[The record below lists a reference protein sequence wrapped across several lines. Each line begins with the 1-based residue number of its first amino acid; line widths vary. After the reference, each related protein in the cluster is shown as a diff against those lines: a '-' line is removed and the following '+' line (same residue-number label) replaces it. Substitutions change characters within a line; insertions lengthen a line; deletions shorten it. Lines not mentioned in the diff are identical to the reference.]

1 MKKNIRILIFL
12 GLIALVLGTGAVFAS
27 SSTVEWE
34 PAGWRLL
41 AGTAALSL
49 ATLYTI
55 SLLDGRRAALVFM
68 VTTLVISWLAEAIGL
83 QGNLLFGGAYIYHA
97 DVQPLLPGGVPLFIP
112 FAWFVLSGLPV
123 MLLRSLKTTHPDGT
137 LNGRQLIWK
146 SALGAWGVMA
156 CDLALAPSAV
166 SAGLWSWDRLG
177 AYFEI
182 PLMNFVGW
190 WVVAFVVFLVG
201 YGWAGLGRKPL
212 PSQSLRYDLVWGGAY
227 GLLLLL
233 LAVAASNR
241 MDCGLP
247 VWVAL
252 AAISPLSLR
261 WLNEVFCEI
270 KIRRGGRGILQ
281 WGGAGGGGS

>member
-1 MKKNIRILIFL
+1 MVEKNIRIIIFL

-27 SSTVEWE
+27 SSAVEWA

-49 ATLYTI
+49 ATLFTI

-68 VTTLVISWLAEAIGL
+68 FTTLAISWAAEAMGL
-83 QGNLLFGGAYIYHA
+83 QGNWLFGGAYIYHA
-97 DVQPLLPGGVPLFIP
+97 DVQLLLPGGVPVFIP

-123 MLLRSLKTTHPDGT
+123 MLLRSLKTTRPDGSID
-137 LNGRQLIWK
+137 GRWLVWK

-156 CDLALAPSAV
+156 CDLALDPIAV
-166 SAGLWSWDRLG
+166 SAGLWSWEYPG
-177 AYFEI
+177 AYFGI
-182 PLMNFVGW
+182 PLLNFTGW
-190 WVVAFVVFLVG
+190 WVVAFVIFLVG
-201 YGWAGLGRKPL
+201 FGWAGLGRRPV
-212 PSQSLRYDLVWGGAY
+212 PSLGLRYDLVWGGAHG
-227 GLLLLL
+227 GLLIL

-252 AAISPLSLR
+252 AAITPLNLR
-261 WLNEVFCEI
+261 WLNEVLCEI
-270 KIRRGGRGILQ
+270 KIRRGKTKN
-281 WGGAGGGGS
+281 A